1 MRLTIILIGI
11 LLTTAAG
18 AQEFFAGATGGLV
31 ISQIDGDSFGGYH
44 KFAGSGAVYVRNNLG
59 DKWGYKMELR
69 YIQKGSKATNLI
81 YSPRPFYKAALDYIE
96 IPFLFSFRPVKLKIP
111 PTIDLK
117 FNQRLHLQAGLSLG
131 YLFHAT
137 EDEGSGPNEATFAF
151 RKIEIGAHA
160 GITWYFGP
168 HWALDYRFSYTV
180 LPIRGFPEVSDLYYW
195 ARWEFNRVQTFSLLY
210 EF

>member
-1 MRLTIILIGI
+1 MRLFAIIIGFI
-11 LLTTAAG
+11 LTTAVFG
-18 AQEFFAGATGGLV
+18 QEFYAGATGGLV

-44 KFAGSGAVYVRNNLG
+44 KFAATGGIYVRNNLG
-59 DKWGYKMELR
+59 DKWGYRMEIR

-81 YSPRPFYKAALDYIE
+81 YSSRPFYKAALDYIE

-117 FNQRLHLQAGLSLG
+117 FNQRLHLLGGLSVG

-137 EDEGSGPNEATFAF
+137 EDDGSGPNEATFAF
-151 RKIEIGAHA
+151 RKFEIGAQA
-160 GITWYFGP
+160 GFSWYFSP
-168 HWALDYRFSYTV
+168 HLALDYRFSYTV
-180 LPIRGFPEVSDLYYW
+180 IPIRGFPQVSELYYW
-195 ARWEFNRVQTFSLLY
+195 IRWEFNRVQTFSLIY